1 MPNKELYHGVKVMF
15 LLCNNCWS
23 SPIVFHYSS
32 HLRQNHTR
40 VYWIRHCNSHLQLA
54 NCHYISNLLYRC
66 TSKTIELDFRWIEMD
81 FHVNFRYR
89 TDTKIFK
96 HRAISFS
103 LIRISPWIV
112 QAPTYDKNIFMII
125 FPHAMNPH
133 IMRAPRLLQPIK
145 ILLAYSSL
153 PNKE

>member
-1 MPNKELYHGVKVMF
+1 MF

-125 FPHAMNPH
+125 FPHAMN
-133 IMRAPRLLQPIK
+133 RLIPSAVDLKLIFFCR
-145 ILLAYSSL
+145 ILRGGRHFRSLHKKTSS
-153 PNKE
+153 KAV